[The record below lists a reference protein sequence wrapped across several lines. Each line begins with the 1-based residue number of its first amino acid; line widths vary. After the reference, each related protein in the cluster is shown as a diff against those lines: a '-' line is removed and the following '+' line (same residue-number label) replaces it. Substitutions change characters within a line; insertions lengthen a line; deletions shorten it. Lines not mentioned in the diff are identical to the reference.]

1 MTAPGLARFGVCH
14 CQHRMLDNSPCPSN
28 AMHKPQTPSLR
39 QRFVHGVDWQRSDGF
54 PENEAPQMCR
64 LSKGMRC
71 VRIGSSCKPHAMG
84 NLEPCAI
91 LTSYG
96 TRKRALGLGYSGA
109 LMHFSHLSQRL
120 CGGDASSLFFLQTA

>member
-1 MTAPGLARFGVCH
+1 MTAPGVARFMVCH
-14 CQHRMLDNSPCPSN
+14 CKHRILDNSPCPSH

-39 QRFVHGVDWQRSDGF
+39 QRFVRGVDWQRSDGF
-54 PENEAPQMCR
+54 PENGAPRMCR

-71 VRIGSSCKPHAMG
+71 VRIGSGRKPHTMG

-91 LTSYG
+91 HTSYG

-109 LMHFSHLSQRL
+109 LMLFSHAIAEALRRG
-120 CGGDASSLFFLQTA
+120 CVFCPFP